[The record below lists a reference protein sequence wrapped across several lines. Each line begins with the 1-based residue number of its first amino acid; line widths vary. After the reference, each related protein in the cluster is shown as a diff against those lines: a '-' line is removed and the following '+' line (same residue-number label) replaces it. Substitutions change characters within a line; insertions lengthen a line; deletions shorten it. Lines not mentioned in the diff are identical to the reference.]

1 MSTNGTKWSIIYS
14 CPMASRAAPIEERER
29 SSFSPLFAQAR
40 FMISQVHS
48 VRRF

>member
-14 CPMASRAAPIEERER
+14 CSTASRAAPIEERER
-29 SSFSPLFAQAR
+29 SSSPLFAQAK